1 MIRRLLP
8 ALLPLLWACG
18 GSDSVPLSA
27 DKAPL
32 HLEEH
37 LKAARIEGSE
47 VPKDLPEAEAWDF
60 GKPQP
65 GWKVV
70 VPLLPGA
77 VPAVVRQG
85 EGALL
90 VDLTEANRQRR
101 GLRGGVYVDLPGWNR
116 EDWAFLLVR
125 ARSSGGARDL

>member
-8 ALLPLLWACG
+8 ALLLLLWACG
-18 GSDSVPLSA
+18 GSDSAPLSA
-27 DKAPL
+27 DKSPL

-37 LKAARIEGSE
+37 LKDARIEGSE
-47 VPKDLPEAEAWDF
+47 VPKDLPEAVAWDF

-65 GWKVV
+65 GWKSV
-70 VPLLPGA
+70 VPLIPSMA
-77 VPAVVRQG
+77 PAGVQQP

-101 GLRGGVYVDLPGWNR
+101 GLRGGVYIDLPG
-116 EDWAFLLVR
+116 
-125 ARSSGGARDL
+125 